1 MRFLLLT
8 LYLIAMTTVAAQN
21 ADDNVIVTQETSTY
35 HLREKNGRL
44 SSVKAVNT
52 KTFLARRA
60 DAAALFNDTSVIL
73 SKK

>member
-52 KTFLARRA
+52 KKFLARRA
-60 DAAALFNDTSVIL
+60 YAALFNDTSVIL